1 MRTAKRSAFLK
12 DLKSTDR
19 RLVSLF
25 RLFCEGSEAMA
36 GFVNKNNGLRA
47 FKLFTLAL
55 ITLLITSQAGA
66 TRSEPFTKFERTYTP
81 QGPAHLIISNT
92 NGDVIVSTWSKKTV
106 QVRAQAAP
114 SVTIQD
120 KVSGDEITVSVK
132 RDLRLGRADFEV
144 FVPAETSI
152 SIKNVMGRIEVQGVT
167 GHVTVNSI
175 DSNVRLAGVR
185 GPSVDVKVTSGDI
198 SFDGEIQGD
207 GSYSLQ
213 TLKGDLDVTL
223 PARASFNLVARA
235 LSENINLGAFMSN
248 LTGTSKGPKSITG
261 TYLQGGPRL
270 SLTTYAGRILLHK
283 K

>member
-36 GFVNKNNGLRA
+36 GFVNNNNCLRA

-55 ITLLITSQAGA
+55 ITLFITSQAGA
-66 TRSEPFTKFERTYTP
+66 TRSAPFTKFERTYTP
-81 QGPAHLIISNT
+81 HGPVHLIISNT

-120 KVSGDEITVSVK
+120 QVSGDEITVSVK

-144 FVPAETSI
+144 FVPADTSI

-185 GPSVDVKVTSGDI
+185 GPSVEVKVTSGDI
-198 SFDGEIQGD
+198 SFDGELQGD

>member
-1 MRTAKRSAFLK
+1 
-12 DLKSTDR
+12 
-19 RLVSLF
+19 
-25 RLFCEGSEAMA
+25 MA
-36 GFVNKNNGLRA
+36 GFVNKNNCLRA
-47 FKLFTLAL
+47 FKLFTL
-55 ITLLITSQAGA
+55 TLTTLFIISQAEA
-66 TRSEPFTKFERTYTP
+66 TLSRPFTKFDRTYTP
-81 QGPAHLIISNT
+81 HGPAHLIISNT
-92 NGDVIVSTWSKKTV
+92 NGDVIISTWNKKTI
-106 QVRAQAAP
+106 QVRAHAAP

-120 KVSGDEITVSVK
+120 QVSGDEINVSVK
-132 RDLRLGRADFEV
+132 RDFRLGRADFEV
-144 FVPAETSI
+144 FVPAETSV
-152 SIKNVMGRIEVQGVT
+152 SVKNVMGRIEVQGVT

-185 GPSVDVKVTSGDI
+185 GPSVEVKVTSGDI
-198 SFDGEIQGD
+198 SFDGELQGD

-213 TLKGDLDVTL
+213 TLKGDLNVTL

-248 LTGTSKGPKSITG
+248 MTGTSKGPKSITG